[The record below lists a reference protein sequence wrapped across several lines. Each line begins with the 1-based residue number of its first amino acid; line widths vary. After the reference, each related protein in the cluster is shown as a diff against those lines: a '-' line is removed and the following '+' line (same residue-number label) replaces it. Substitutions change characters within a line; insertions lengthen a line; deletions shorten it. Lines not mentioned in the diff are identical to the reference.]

1 MRVLFESYLKKSEI
15 HELTN
20 WQERWSNLFH
30 PSKCKTRQPPSL
42 SLLEIVPLSNRS
54 KKICVADV
62 ARKIVVN
69 EQLTASLSS
78 KELKLNQTLFSTWI
92 FHSLLKLLYKLKLV
106 IARVKISQNG
116 RAFKNFL
123 SSPTRRET
131 GHTHL
136 ISRPPPLPPS
146 SSKGFSRFGI
156 VAIAFPPYSATSS
169 PSLVLVSPP
178 FISFVVCIRG
188 GGGRK
193 ARQNPPVEKRM
204 VDCADLEANCFPI
217 GYALIGETQL
227 AASK

>member
-1 MRVLFESYLKKSEI
+1 MRVLFESYLKNSEI

-42 SLLEIVPLSNRS
+42 SLLEVVPLSNRS

-106 IARVKISQNG
+106 IARVKISQ
-116 RAFKNFL
+116 
-123 SSPTRRET
+123 T
-131 GHTHL
+131 
-136 ISRPPPLPPS
+136 
-146 SSKGFSRFGI
+146 
-156 VAIAFPPYSATSS
+156 
-169 PSLVLVSPP
+169 
-178 FISFVVCIRG
+178 
-188 GGGRK
+188 GGRLK
-193 ARQNPPVEKRM
+193 IFFHRPRDERRVT
-204 VDCADLEANCFPI
+204 PI
-217 GYALIGETQL
+217 
-227 AASK
+227 